1 MIIKGKVTRE
11 ITVLIKIQSED
22 NSKSSLQVI
31 AKINDN
37 IPDGIA
43 ASTMETLY
51 CKSTNPKKET
61 IKKAING
68 KKSNFI
74 IEVKIIID
82 FERLIPCKSI
92 ETPKDNII
100 NGIAPFPK

>member
-1 MIIKGKVTRE
+1 MIIKGKLTRE
-11 ITVLIKIQSED
+11 MAVLIKIQSED

-31 AKINDN
+31 AKINDSM
-37 IPDGIA
+37 PDGIA

-51 CKSTNPKKET
+51 CKSTNPKNET
-61 IKKAING
+61 IKKAIKG

-82 FERLIPCKSI
+82 LERLIPAKSI
-92 ETPKDNII
+92 EIPKDNII
-100 NGIAPFPK
+100 KGIAPFPK